1 MIPAVMPTTE
11 NTDLVLYL
19 LAQESE
25 YTVGSIAIDW
35 KKLHGGIL
43 QGMTR
48 YWNHIPTVMI
58 SFGHM
63 YYLYDAPA
71 CPTYINA
78 YTWLPEVQLAVVR
91 KLMGEEAFEGV
102 SPVDAFCGQEAA
114 RY

>member
-1 MIPAVMPTTE
+1 MRFHRGI
-11 NTDLVLYL
+11 
-19 LAQESE
+19 
-25 YTVGSIAIDW
+25 GIDW

-43 QGMTR
+43 RGMTR
-48 YWNHIPTVMI
+48 YWNDIPTVMV

-63 YYLYDAPA
+63 YYLYDAPF

-78 YTWLPEVQLAVVR
+78 YTWLPEVQSAVVR
-91 KLMGEEAFEGV
+91 KLMGEEAFEGT